1 MPEFDEFGIP
11 IRSKSNTAVDEFGI
25 PIKKKETTVSQS
37 VQKQAPTSSGT
48 QSKANQKPLGT
59 SVSQKESKPEILF
72 PAQKEKR
79 NDVFTAEDGKTYR
92 LDMSTGRPVWKG
104 YTSSVVKGQGGS
116 KQDYEIYNTIIS
128 NPNTVNT
135 LNKTFGKQAS
145 TSDTDQIY
153 TGIVGKE
160 ENQYRV
166 YNNNWQRLTPNSNN
180 WEEVNSEGAISYLNK
195 NYGKNVKVPTTV
207 KKEDKGYQFTDIN
220 SQLTSK
226 TEEKVV
232 PYLQRQYGK
241 LGFTF
246 EESGLGTDYVKVTS
260 KNGNTIEVG
269 LDENNP
275 EEALKLKSFLQGNK
289 SAIQTEESKK
299 INDFIREANRFDLG
313 SEYKKQ
319 ATKELKD
326 YRQSQEF
333 VDDLKQMNFNEI
345 ESNIN
350 SIKNKLII
358 INDKEGLQDFYNS
371 SAYKLY
377 KEKQK
382 EDSSAKAEK
391 IDSLYYE
398 LKQAKTPEEKKQ
410 AKIKIDTYLSNKV
423 INKQSDNYNIQLGD
437 VSESYKKLNSA
448 ISQFDKDKADLD
460 QRVNS
465 GNISQEEYES
475 LAESINKRAEYLD
488 SRRQEIKSERDGL
501 ISDMNKLQSITGQ
514 YLIDKEK
521 TGSFAG
527 NMLNSFISG
536 TSKIFEPSM
545 QVLASVASN
554 KIMMK
559 LDPDELKML
568 KAKGYNDEEIKNYTV
583 NKETK
588 KLKEEFRSGL
598 VEAFGTSETTKEYAQ
613 SKDRGF
619 FEKALSGVAESLPG
633 MLAPGGAI
641 VRVGSLG
648 SLAYSSIEDEMLADK
663 DFETT
668 SALDRSVVAL
678 PYAIGMGIL
687 ENLGVSAAMSK
698 NPLAKSLLTKSL
710 LSAVKKVGG
719 DASKEVIENV
729 INKEIKSN
737 IAKYGIRIVGG
748 ALAEAETGALQSAVL
763 DIGLKKLYNS
773 WKDAN
778 DGKTAEKLTEGEYFS
793 TPDTFMGG
801 LSQVAEDAA
810 AEAIGGWAMTTVGT
824 SAQAIMNK
832 GQISLYNDKDVEFL
846 KGLSTDPEVKKMF
859 IAKLKTNMLQ
869 GSMTKSEAQEQLNSL
884 NNLESTFSKI
894 PDNIT
899 GENLKK
905 SVGLISE
912 RNKLTQEIEGKDES
926 LTAVQQARISE
937 INNELKTISENAA
950 KESNIEEVTAEG
962 GGVQYQGTQEGQP
975 EVGQG
980 EGAVGQATQ
989 PETDLGNRLI
999 EGRSI
1004 KEIGDEATQEVNTY
1018 IAELGSKE
1026 RIGKDVDNVISK
1038 MNNAE
1043 YINDSEINS
1052 TIDTIFNEVESINN
1066 NSDYSDQTKKALSEK
1081 LMNIAEQLDNYEFRT
1096 KTETI
1101 AFAQRGTT
1109 PSVTESPT
1117 AKVEAEKFFDGQK
1130 AEVNGSPA
1138 TFTSKNG
1145 RTEAVMGNG
1154 EVIVL
1159 DTPTMKINEGDF
1171 EFDDA
1176 GSLTAVTVTDR
1187 FGTTAKFTGD
1197 IAMDLAI
1204 KQRENEIGTVEQ
1216 AEFDTV
1222 YKEVETKYIKQKSPT
1237 TEVTSKEKKGP
1248 EAVVQEEE
1256 APDIIPTEPTA
1267 VEESVVNVEETAKA
1281 LDGVK
1286 FNADF
1291 NLPLEQSQNS
1301 TQVAEAYIK
1310 AKQDGSNPE
1319 LVKAVENIIG
1329 KQAVVE
1335 QPVVEEAA
1343 VTEEVDRLGKLLEG
1357 TDEQIDEQI
1366 GKLKISKDNSKV
1378 AQSIANAAKSIAK
1391 IFPDVKFV
1399 VHDNDKSY
1407 RKATNEQGRSQSS
1420 SGEYNPKTKT
1430 ININASKANN
1440 RTAAHEVF
1448 HAILLNK
1455 IGSDIEAQRLT
1466 KAMINSVMKSLVQ
1479 VKGSPKVISY
1489 LNDFASNYE
1498 KNIQNEEKLAELFGI
1513 LADNYAK
1520 LPADTKNIIQRFIDR
1535 VRKILGL
1542 KPMTDREVIDFMN
1555 TISQKVATGQEITQK
1570 DISFLGNGTIDVTTS
1585 RKSKFIDSLV
1595 FERFPTNK
1603 NTKVIEDFKLSDIN
1617 GQVAASTLSDKLT
1630 AGKLKKVKTVKGQET
1645 VDAEYIFYGG
1655 VGYPE
1660 VTGYVWAASTKDGVQ
1675 KIIDSMVVSSDGYRY
1690 LIPAIM
1696 SNTSHMSNRNMTLI
1710 TMEIFKE
1717 AIANNELNRTK
1728 FKELVSKAF
1737 SNKKAEKFKD
1747 GALNAIS
1754 GNISGNQMCD
1764 NLKNYML
1771 SSKMSFESRK
1781 DVLKSMVGNPE
1792 SGNPKFSTVGTYLS
1806 LATSL
1811 SEPMVKDADMH
1822 QVAVVI
1828 RTKGNLTP
1836 KETDTNDVFYHDSYG
1851 FHIESDQEIEV
1862 LHLDGIY
1869 NLVDVIPEFTTD
1881 QGRTVSTKEELKEKG
1896 KKGWDI
1902 KRILTNLGRTHGLSK
1917 YSAEIVSPRKQ
1928 LIGEN
1933 ANLAQ
1938 NVRDNLQVARDM
1950 ENAGK
1955 SVKDIRISTGWE
1967 RGADKKWRYEVL
1979 DGTLKIEV
1987 GNFEGNLEEILE
1999 NKELFDAY
2007 PDIAKLEVNLSLNGL
2022 DNAYYNI
2029 SKKNIKVNG
2038 SKGTTL
2044 SLLLHEVQHAIQEI
2058 EGFEIGSN
2066 QLSVDFDLGLE
2077 LTMLKDDLKR
2087 LEKSFNVIEKNKKE
2101 FSDNYYNEKKKEVD
2115 DLKNEINKLEE
2126 IIYDETLSPFEK
2138 YKRVSGEVEA
2148 RNVQS
2153 RMKMTPQQRRET
2165 TLQETEDVSREDQ
2178 IIFFKGQEESIASA
2192 VRKQKADTIS
2202 KMVSIAKDNNFS
2214 DAAIRQYLKNQ
2225 GYSDK
2230 ESTAAINEYNVK
2242 KEGIFVAKDGGVP
2255 TKISNSIKS
2264 FKKKFFSARAFL
2276 PKSVF
2281 GYKENKE
2288 ADIARNLNVVD
2299 LNVKDFNRL
2308 YSKYKG
2314 TKAEK
2319 DKIVENFDAY
2329 VRGDKNIKL
2338 PKEFLSVAD
2347 SMRNQ
2352 IDNLSRQLIDNGLVD
2367 ADMAQTIKD
2376 NMGQYLTRS
2385 YKIYDRANW
2394 KKEVEEEVK
2403 QKARNFLRSQYR
2415 SMAEELAAK
2424 EDIPVDEVLDN
2435 IVDNKMDEML
2445 TTEGASNFITGSKL
2459 GAKDLSVLKE
2469 RQDIPF
2475 EIRALMGEYSDPAL
2489 NYAKTV
2495 LKLSSLAANHKFLT
2509 EVKNAGMG
2517 VYLFEKNDPRRPKDF
2532 NTMIAAE
2539 GSKGMNPLNG
2549 LYTTKEIASQFE
2561 AQSNQLGEF
2570 MKLFMKFQSSIRWAK
2585 TIGSVAT
2592 HMKNIIGNLGFVWT
2606 NGHFEPAAIAKAY
2619 STVKNDFSKNNKQD
2633 LRDRMNNYISLGIV
2647 KQSAG
2652 LGEIKDMFKDA
2663 DWDTAMA
2670 SRLSNERLGI
2680 LGKAKRF
2687 FLQKKKALE
2696 DAYQAEDDFFKIIAY
2711 ENELSRYSEA
2721 MFNKNKNNL
2730 TEEELKE
2737 VNKVVT
2743 EIVKNTYPTYDRI
2756 PEAIKMIRR
2765 APFIGNF
2772 VSFQAEAYRTAWNT
2786 MILAKNEL
2794 ASNNPKIKSIGAK
2807 RLTGATTY
2815 ISAKTAALQYFSMAA
2830 GAGLTGVLG
2839 YLFDNDDEEKRDKDI
2854 REFVAPWSKESDL
2867 IVLEVG
2873 NGKLQYIDFSAS
2885 DPHGGIKKV
2894 MNSFLQG
2901 ESTIDSFIDGAFAAV
2916 SPFIGEEM
2924 ATESLLELK
2933 NNQDKYGKQIWNPEE
2948 DLSEQSKNI
2957 LGHLYKLIEPGTFS
2971 SIRRGVSAENK
2982 GRELVANITGFRVYD
2997 VDVNEQF
3004 GFKMRDY
3011 SERIKNAKKIYNSSF
3026 YNEEATADEKEKAY
3040 KNANKAVKGIYE
3052 DIIKIYNS
3060 AERLGVKPESL
3071 YSTMSDFGGI
3081 AKYKIEEIQS
3091 GKIEDLKR
3099 KEEE

>member
-11 IRSKSNTAVDEFGI
+11 IKSKSNTAVDEFGI
-25 PIKKKETTVSQS
+25 PIKKKETTVLQS
-37 VQKQAPTSSGT
+37 EQKQAPTSSGT
-48 QSKANQKPLGT
+48 QSKANQKPLAT
-59 SVSQKESKPEILF
+59 SVSKNKDREGFYTLESKDAKVYAGLPG
-72 PAQKEKR
+72 KEK
-79 NDVFTAEDGKTYR
+79 T
-92 LDMSTGRPVWKG
+92 
-104 YTSSVVKGQGGS
+104 
-116 KQDYEIYNTIIS
+116 
-128 NPNTVNT
+128 
-135 LNKTFGKQAS
+135 
-145 TSDTDQIY
+145 
-153 TGIVGKE
+153 
-160 ENQYRV
+160 QYRV
-166 YNNNWQRLTPNSNN
+166 LNNKWQRRDESGWRDLDSQNSIDLLNKYFDKTVKSREDITRSLESNVKKAEVEKELSDKELASVLGWSEQEVKKSKAGSGTPNKDFKAAMVKPDIIKPSGSNAIGTMAVSTQKAYGDLGPN
-180 WEEVNSEGAISYLNK
+180 ASSEEMKKKTKYYDTVESQKYLKSIGYDIDVNGNESDEKTKIALNKEKVKQDVITKEAFKAADTYESIDNKINQDLLSNDEEFVVTELRKKYSKDGFYFEETGAGNSMIVKYSPIDGVKTTEIEIPLNTDDINNVNALKDFMKQSYMTASEKKNLNSEELDIKTQEGRDAHVDKLLKLMADNPYKYGSSLLSEDEIENHINNSYSNLKENSKNLQQEYKDLQYRIDKFNQDPSNPQEKAFINNKIHELSQKELQINNRYNDLSSVDKSINKIASINYNKSKEPGNWIGVLGSQFIQGITNPEKALTQISMDVLPYALEILPYSAEENIVDPMTRQK
-195 NYGKNVKVPTTV
+195 LK
-207 KKEDKGYQFTDIN
+207 DQGYTDI
-220 SQLTSK
+220 QIL
-226 TEEKVV
+226 
-232 PYLQRQYGK
+232 
-241 LGFTF
+241 
-246 EESGLGTDYVKVTS
+246 DYAS
-260 KNGNTIEVG
+260 
-269 LDENNP
+269 
-275 EEALKLKSFLQGNK
+275 
-289 SAIQTEESKK
+289 
-299 INDFIREANRFDLG
+299 
-313 SEYKKQ
+313 
-319 ATKELKD
+319 KELKNNL
-326 YRQSQEF
+326 YEN
-333 VDDLKQMNFNEI
+333 L
-345 ESNIN
+345 
-350 SIKNKLII
+350 
-358 INDKEGLQDFYNS
+358 KEGITNVS
-371 SAYKLY
+371 SLG
-377 KEKQK
+377 
-382 EDSSAKAEK
+382 
-391 IDSLYYE
+391 
-398 LKQAKTPEEKKQ
+398 T
-410 AKIKIDTYLSNKV
+410 TT
-423 INKQSDNYNIQLGD
+423 SDY
-437 VSESYKKLNSA
+437 
-448 ISQFDKDKADLD
+448 
-460 QRVNS
+460 VNS
-465 GNISQEEYES
+465 KDRNDLLKAASF
-475 LAESINKRAEYLD
+475 LAESIGTSLSAGGNPTLQKVAFFTQSYNSMEEQMVGPEFD
-488 SRRQEIKSERDGL
+488 SLNEWQKKL
-501 ISDMNKLQSITGQ
+501 ISVPYGFVIGALERYGIAALGEGANPIVNKFATAIVNRTMLSLPKDATVDTIKREINKSVGAMIAQGALKVAGGSLVEGGTEATQQLFEIGEKF
-514 YLIDKEK
+514 LVNKIVGSDKEP
-521 TGSFAG
+521 G
-527 NMLNSFISG
+527 
-536 TSKIFEPSM
+536 FEYFKD
-545 QVLASVASN
+545 V
-554 KIMMK
+554 
-559 LDPDELKML
+559 PD
-568 KAKGYNDEEIKNYTV
+568 I
-583 NKETK
+583 
-588 KLKEEFRSGL
+588 
-598 VEAFGTSETTKEYAQ
+598 TT
-613 SKDRGF
+613 
-619 FEKALSGVAESLPG
+619 
-633 MLAPGGAI
+633 
-641 VRVGSLG
+641 
-648 SLAYSSIEDEMLADK
+648 AD
-663 DFETT
+663 
-668 SALDRSVVAL
+668 
-678 PYAIGMGIL
+678 
-687 ENLGVSAAMSK
+687 
-698 NPLAKSLLTKSL
+698 
-710 LSAVKKVGG
+710 
-719 DASKEVIENV
+719 
-729 INKEIKSN
+729 
-737 IAKYGIRIVGG
+737 
-748 ALAEAETGALQSAVL
+748 
-763 DIGLKKLYNS
+763 GLKKAFEIAGTDFYYGALGGLLMSGGVNAYQTTKQNS
-773 WKDAN
+773 FNKKTDQEFEAFYDSMTDDKLRKLNVLNTKIKLKNGEITKEEAKETIDAINSSSQKLKSLNPNLSIRDKKDAFN
-778 DGKTAEKLTEGEYFS
+778 L
-793 TPDTFMGG
+793 
-801 LSQVAEDAA
+801 
-810 AEAIGGWAMTTVGT
+810 
-824 SAQAIMNK
+824 
-832 GQISLYNDKDVEFL
+832 
-846 KGLSTDPEVKKMF
+846 
-859 IAKLKTNMLQ
+859 MLQ
-869 GSMTKSEAQEQLNSL
+869 RDKLEQEKAPLDEAMQAPYNER
-884 NNLESTFSKI
+884 
-894 PDNIT
+894 IT
-899 GENLKK
+899 N
-905 SVGLISE
+905 
-912 RNKLTQEIEGKDES
+912 
-926 LTAVQQARISE
+926 
-937 INNELKTISENAA
+937 INNELKTISENAV
-950 KESNIEEVTAEG
+950 KESTVEEVTAEG
-962 GGVQYQGTQEGQP
+962 GGVQYQGAQEGQP

-989 PETDLGNRLI
+989 PEADLGDSTVASKVQQEEVRITRNVINRPATLSEFGGNAFDAPLQGDTYI
-999 EGRSI
+999 EGQQVVFEDRSTGRI
-1004 KEIGDEATQEVNTY
+1004 Y
-1018 IAELGSKE
+1018 ELGN
-1026 RIGKDVDNVISK
+1026 VDEV
-1038 MNNAE
+1038 M
-1043 YINDSEINS
+1043 DSEIPGLQAQ
-1052 TIDTIFNEVESINN
+1052 E
-1066 NSDYSDQTKKALSEK
+1066 
-1081 LMNIAEQLDNYEFRT
+1081 
-1096 KTETI
+1096 ETI
-1101 AFAQRGTT
+1101 SIT
-1109 PSVTESPT
+1109 PEGKVSIEGNNWNIQSELPT
-1117 AKVEAEKFFDGQK
+1117 QGIEY
-1130 AEVNGSPA
+1130 NPA
-1138 TFTSKNG
+1138 
-1145 RTEAVMGNG
+1145 G
-1154 EVIVL
+1154 EVIRVSL
-1159 DTPTMKINEGDF
+1159 K
-1171 EFDDA
+1171 DDA
-1176 GSLTAVTVTDR
+1176 GNAQMFEGQQAV
-1187 FGTTAKFTGD
+1187 D
-1197 IAMDLAI
+1197 IAYQVELQKIQSTEQQQFINDLLEQDEEFQTATESI
-1204 KQRENEIGTVEQ
+1204 KPRQI
-1216 AEFDTV
+1216 
-1222 YKEVETKYIKQKSPT
+1222 
-1237 TEVTSKEKKGP
+1237 
-1248 EAVVQEEE
+1248 EAVV
-1256 APDIIPTEPTA
+1256 
-1267 VEESVVNVEETAKA
+1267 K
-1281 LDGVK
+1281 
-1286 FNADF
+1286 
-1291 NLPLEQSQNS
+1291 
-1301 TQVAEAYIK
+1301 
-1310 AKQDGSNPE
+1310 
-1319 LVKAVENIIG
+1319 
-1329 KQAVVE
+1329 
-1335 QPVVEEAA
+1335 EEAA
-1343 VTEEVDRLGKLLEG
+1343 PDTVPIEPTVAEEVVAEQFSDEEVDRLGKLLEG

-1710 TMEIFKE
+1710 TMEVFKE

-1811 SEPMVKDADMH
+1811 SEPIVKDANMH

-1896 KKGWDI
+1896 QKGWDI

-1917 YSAEIVSPRKQ
+1917 YSAEIISPRKQ

-1938 NVRDNLQVARDM
+1938 NVRDNLQVARNM
-1950 ENAGK
+1950 EDAGK
-1955 SVKDIRISTGWE
+1955 SVKDIRIATGWE
-1967 RGADKKWRYEVL
+1967 RGADKKWKYEIIDGKLKVPTKSIDDKLNNLL
-1979 DGTLKIEV
+1979 DSD
-1987 GNFEGNLEEILE
+1987 
-1999 NKELFDAY
+1999 ELFDMY
-2007 PDIAKLEVNLSLNGL
+2007 PQLKNIDVKLRLNGIG
-2022 DNAYYNI
+2022 DGSYSPRGI
-2029 SKKNIKVNG
+2029 IVNG
-2038 SKGTTL
+2038 GKNDML
-2044 SLLLHEVQHAIQEI
+2044 SILLHEVQHAIQSI
-2058 EGFEIGSN
+2058 EGFARGGNVEMMKTPDDVLQNLANKLPSKALTSAEKSLIKDEYEKNGLRRLPILPTS
-2066 QLSVDFDLGLE
+2066 LDVTSDSIDTIEDFIDKLDVLVKLFPNE
-2077 LTMLKDDLKR
+2077 TSYKNLQDALDLK
-2087 LEKSFNVIEKNKKE
+2087 LMEMGGKDVA
-2101 FSDNYYNEKKKEVD
+2101 
-2115 DLKNEINKLEE
+2115 
-2126 IIYDETLSPFEK
+2126 FEK
-2138 YKRVSGEVEA
+2138 YQKIAGETEA
-2148 RNVQS
+2148 RNVET
-2153 RMKMTPQQRRET
+2153 RMKMTPEERRQT

-2178 IIFFKGQEESIASA
+2178 IIFFEGQKESIDSA

-2214 DAAIRQYLKNQ
+2214 DSAIREYLKRK
-2225 GYSDK
+2225 GFSDK
-2230 ESTAAINEYNVK
+2230 ESTNAINEYNIK

-2255 TKISNSIKS
+2255 TKISDSIKS

-2288 ADIARNLNVVD
+2288 ADIARNLNIVD

-2308 YSKYKG
+2308 HSKYKG

-2385 YKIYDRANW
+2385 YKIYKRENW
-2394 KKEVEEEVK
+2394 KKEVEEEIK
-2403 QKARNFLRSQYR
+2403 QKARNLLRSQYR
-2415 SMAEELAAK
+2415 SMAEDMSVK

-2435 IVDNKMDEML
+2435 IVDNKIDEIL
-2445 TTEGASNFITGSKL
+2445 TTKGASNFITGSKL

-2489 NYAKTV
+2489 NYAETV

-2509 EVKNAGMG
+2509 EVKNAGVG

-2532 NTMIAAE
+2532 NAMIAAE
-2539 GSKGMNPLNG
+2539 ESKGMNPLNG

-2561 AQSNQLGEF
+2561 TQPNQLSEF

-2592 HMKNIIGNLGFVWT
+2592 HMKNVIGNLGFVWT
-2606 NGHFEPAAIAKAY
+2606 NGHFEPDALAKAY
-2619 STVKNDFSKNNKQD
+2619 STVKNDFSKSNKQD

-2652 LGEIKDMFKDA
+2652 LGEIKDMFEDA
-2663 DWDTAMA
+2663 NWDTAMA

-2680 LGKAKRF
+2680 IGKAKRF
-2687 FLQKKKALE
+2687 FLQKKKVIE

-2786 MILAKNEL
+2786 MILTKNEL
-2794 ASNNPKIKSIGAK
+2794 ASDNPKIKSIGAK

-2830 GAGLTGVLG
+2830 GSGLTGILG
-2839 YLFDNDDEEKRDKDI
+2839 YLFDDDDEEKRDKDI

-2867 IVLEVG
+2867 IVVEVG
-2873 NGKLQYIDFSAS
+2873 NGKLKYIDFSAS

-2957 LGHLYKLIEPGTFS
+2957 LVHLYKLIEPGTFS

-2982 GRELVANITGFRVYD
+2982 GQEIVANITGFRVYD

-3026 YNEEATADEKEKAY
+3026 YDEEATADEKEKAY
-3040 KNANKAVKGIYE
+3040 KNANKAVKVIYE

-3071 YSTMSDFGGI
+3071 YSTMSDFGGV

>member
-59 SVSQKESKPEILF
+59 SVSKNKDREGFYTLESKDAKVYTGLPGKEKTQYRVLNNKWQRRDESGWRDLDSQNSIDLLNKYFDKTVKSREDITRSLESNVKKAEVEKELSDKELASVLGWSEQEVKKSKAGSGTPNKDFKAAMVKPDIIKPSGSNAIGTMAVSTQKAYGDLGPNASSEEMKKKTKYYDTVESQKYLKSIGYDIDVNGNESDEKTKIALNKEKVKQDVITKEAFKAADTYESIDNKINQDLLSNDEEFVVTELRKKYSKDGFYFEETGAGNSMIVKYSPIDGVKTTEIEIPLNTDDINNVNALKDFMKQSYMTASEKKNLNSEELDIKTQEGRDAHVDKLLKLMADNPYKYGSSLLSEDEIENHINNSYSNLKENSKNLQQEYKDLQYRIDKFNQDPSNPQEKAFINNKIHELSQKELQINNRYNDLSSVDKSINKIASINYNKSKEPGNWIGVLGSQFIQGITNPEKTLTQISMDVL
-72 PAQKEKR
+72 PYAVGEDVVDPMTRQKLK
-79 NDVFTAEDGKTYR
+79 D
-92 LDMSTGRPVWKG
+92 KG
-104 YTSSVVKGQGGS
+104 YTDIQVL
-116 KQDYEIYNTIIS
+116 DY
-128 NPNTVNT
+128 
-135 LNKTFGKQAS
+135 AS
-145 TSDTDQIY
+145 
-153 TGIVGKE
+153 
-160 ENQYRV
+160 
-166 YNNNWQRLTPNSNN
+166 
-180 WEEVNSEGAISYLNK
+180 
-195 NYGKNVKVPTTV
+195 
-207 KKEDKGYQFTDIN
+207 
-220 SQLTSK
+220 
-226 TEEKVV
+226 
-232 PYLQRQYGK
+232 
-241 LGFTF
+241 
-246 EESGLGTDYVKVTS
+246 
-260 KNGNTIEVG
+260 
-269 LDENNP
+269 
-275 EEALKLKSFLQGNK
+275 
-289 SAIQTEESKK
+289 
-299 INDFIREANRFDLG
+299 
-313 SEYKKQ
+313 
-319 ATKELKD
+319 KELKNNL
-326 YRQSQEF
+326 YEN
-333 VDDLKQMNFNEI
+333 L
-345 ESNIN
+345 
-350 SIKNKLII
+350 
-358 INDKEGLQDFYNS
+358 KEGITNVS
-371 SAYKLY
+371 SLG
-377 KEKQK
+377 
-382 EDSSAKAEK
+382 
-391 IDSLYYE
+391 
-398 LKQAKTPEEKKQ
+398 T
-410 AKIKIDTYLSNKV
+410 TT
-423 INKQSDNYNIQLGD
+423 SDY
-437 VSESYKKLNSA
+437 
-448 ISQFDKDKADLD
+448 
-460 QRVNS
+460 VNS
-465 GNISQEEYES
+465 NDRSDLLKAAS
-475 LAESINKRAEYLD
+475 FLAESIGTSLSAGGNPTLQKVAFFTQSYNSMEEQMVGPEFD
-488 SRRQEIKSERDGL
+488 SLNEWQKKL
-501 ISDMNKLQSITGQ
+501 ISVPYGFVIGALERYGIAALGEGANPIVNKFATAIVNRTMLSLPKDATVDTIKREINKSVGAMIAQGALKVAGGSLVEGGTEATQQLFEIGEKF
-514 YLIDKEK
+514 LVNKIVGSDKEP
-521 TGSFAG
+521 G
-527 NMLNSFISG
+527 
-536 TSKIFEPSM
+536 FEYFKD
-545 QVLASVASN
+545 V
-554 KIMMK
+554 
-559 LDPDELKML
+559 PD
-568 KAKGYNDEEIKNYTV
+568 I
-583 NKETK
+583 
-588 KLKEEFRSGL
+588 
-598 VEAFGTSETTKEYAQ
+598 TT
-613 SKDRGF
+613 
-619 FEKALSGVAESLPG
+619 
-633 MLAPGGAI
+633 
-641 VRVGSLG
+641 
-648 SLAYSSIEDEMLADK
+648 AD
-663 DFETT
+663 
-668 SALDRSVVAL
+668 
-678 PYAIGMGIL
+678 
-687 ENLGVSAAMSK
+687 
-698 NPLAKSLLTKSL
+698 
-710 LSAVKKVGG
+710 
-719 DASKEVIENV
+719 
-729 INKEIKSN
+729 
-737 IAKYGIRIVGG
+737 
-748 ALAEAETGALQSAVL
+748 
-763 DIGLKKLYNS
+763 GLKKAFEIAGTDFYYGALGGLLMSGGVNAYQTTKQNS
-773 WKDAN
+773 FNKKTDQEFEAFYDSMTDDKLRKLNVLNTKIKLKNGEITKEEAKETIDAINSSSQKLKSLNSNLSIRDKKDAFN
-778 DGKTAEKLTEGEYFS
+778 L
-793 TPDTFMGG
+793 
-801 LSQVAEDAA
+801 
-810 AEAIGGWAMTTVGT
+810 
-824 SAQAIMNK
+824 
-832 GQISLYNDKDVEFL
+832 
-846 KGLSTDPEVKKMF
+846 
-859 IAKLKTNMLQ
+859 MLQ
-869 GSMTKSEAQEQLNSL
+869 RDKLEQEKAPLDEAM
-884 NNLESTFSKI
+884 
-894 PDNIT
+894 
-899 GENLKK
+899 
-905 SVGLISE
+905 
-912 RNKLTQEIEGKDES
+912 
-926 LTAVQQARISE
+926 QAPYNERISN
-937 INNELKTISENAA
+937 INNELKTISENAV
-950 KESNIEEVTAEG
+950 KESNIQEVTAEG
-962 GGVQYQGTQEGQP
+962 GVSQYQGASEGQQK
-975 EVGQG
+975 VGQG
-980 EGAVGQATQ
+980 EGIQRDTTIDETNLGDSNIPSQVQQEVRVTRNVINRPATLSEFGGNAFDAPLQGDTYIEGQQVVFEDRSTGRIY
-989 PETDLGNRLI
+989 ELGNV
-999 EGRSI
+999 
-1004 KEIGDEATQEVNTY
+1004 DEV
-1018 IAELGSKE
+1018 
-1026 RIGKDVDNVISK
+1026 
-1038 MNNAE
+1038 M
-1043 YINDSEINS
+1043 DSEIPGLQAQ
-1052 TIDTIFNEVESINN
+1052 E
-1066 NSDYSDQTKKALSEK
+1066 
-1081 LMNIAEQLDNYEFRT
+1081 
-1096 KTETI
+1096 ETI
-1101 AFAQRGTT
+1101 SIT
-1109 PSVTESPT
+1109 PEGKVSIEGNNWNIQSDLPT
-1117 AKVEAEKFFDGQK
+1117 QGIEY
-1130 AEVNGSPA
+1130 NPA
-1138 TFTSKNG
+1138 
-1145 RTEAVMGNG
+1145 G
-1154 EVIVL
+1154 EVIRVSL
-1159 DTPTMKINEGDF
+1159 K
-1171 EFDDA
+1171 DDA
-1176 GSLTAVTVTDR
+1176 GNAQMFEGQQAV
-1187 FGTTAKFTGD
+1187 D
-1197 IAMDLAI
+1197 IAYQVELQKIQSTEQQQFINDLLEQDEEFQTATESI
-1204 KQRENEIGTVEQ
+1204 KPRQ
-1216 AEFDTV
+1216 
-1222 YKEVETKYIKQKSPT
+1222 IK
-1237 TEVTSKEKKGP
+1237 
-1248 EAVVQEEE
+1248 AVVKEEA
-1256 APDIIPTEPTA
+1256 APDIIPTEPT
-1267 VEESVVNVEETAKA
+1267 
-1281 LDGVK
+1281 
-1286 FNADF
+1286 
-1291 NLPLEQSQNS
+1291 
-1301 TQVAEAYIK
+1301 VAE
-1310 AKQDGSNPE
+1310 E
-1319 LVKAVENIIG
+1319 
-1329 KQAVVE
+1329 VVAE
-1335 QPVVEEAA
+1335 QFSD
-1343 VTEEVDRLGKLLEG
+1343 EEVDRLGKLLEG

-1479 VKGSPKVISY
+1479 VKGSLKVISY

-1675 KIIDSMVVSSDGYRY
+1675 KIIDSMVVSLDGYRY

-1710 TMEIFKE
+1710 TMEVFKE

-1747 GALNAIS
+1747 GALNVIS

-1811 SEPMVKDADMH
+1811 SEPIVKDANMH

-1869 NLVDVIPEFTTD
+1869 NLVDVIPKFTTD
-1881 QGRTVSTKEELKEKG
+1881 QGRTISTKEELKEKG

-1928 LIGEN
+1928 IVAPNGKPSNLNEKQWNQVRTTEFKKWFGDWENDPKNASKVVDENGEPLVVYHGTRKSFDEFSYDVKP
-1933 ANLAQ
+1933 ANFRAESLEYSFWFTANKKNSELYGDQ
-1938 NVRDNLQVARDM
+1938 VMEVFLNSRNPIEIDYTNLESYREV
-1950 ENAGK
+1950 
-1955 SVKDIRISTGWE
+1955 VVP
-1967 RGADKKWRYEVL
+1967 ADKTRAMSIAEFNEKKGNIKHSQMKKGIELRMSEDKTI
-1979 DGTLKIEV
+1979 DGI
-1987 GNFEGNLEEILE
+1987 IH
-1999 NKELFDAY
+1999 
-2007 PDIAKLEVNLSLNGL
+2007 
-2022 DNAYYNI
+2022 
-2029 SKKNIKVNG
+2029 KNIKDII
-2038 SKGTTL
+2038 L
-2044 SLLLHEVQHAIQEI
+2044 
-2058 EGFEIGSN
+2058 
-2066 QLSVDFDLGLE
+2066 
-2077 LTMLKDDLKR
+2077 
-2087 LEKSFNVIEKNKKE
+2087 
-2101 FSDNYYNEKKKEVD
+2101 SDNFQVFNPTQVKSATE
-2115 DLKNEINKLEE
+2115 
-2126 IIYDETLSPFEK
+2126 
-2138 YKRVSGEVEA
+2138 
-2148 RNVQS
+2148 NVGTFS
-2153 RMKMTPQQRRET
+2153 ELDK
-2165 TLQETEDVSREDQ
+2165 
-2178 IIFFKGQEESIASA
+2178 SI
-2192 VRKQKADTIS
+2192 RKQKADTIS

-2214 DAAIRQYLKNQ
+2214 DSAIREYLKRK
-2225 GYSDK
+2225 GFSDK
-2230 ESTAAINEYNVK
+2230 ESTNAINEYNIK
-2242 KEGIFVAKDGGVP
+2242 KEGIFVAKDGGAP
-2255 TKISNSIKS
+2255 TKISDSIKS

-2288 ADIARNLNVVD
+2288 ADIARNLNIVD

-2415 SMAEELAAK
+2415 SMAEKLAAK
-2424 EDIPVDEVLDN
+2424 EGIPVDEVLDN

-2794 ASNNPKIKSIGAK
+2794 ASDNPKIKSIGAK

-2815 ISAKTAALQYFSMAA
+2815 ISAKTAILQYFSMAA
-2830 GAGLTGVLG
+2830 GAGLTGILG
-2839 YLFDNDDEEKRDKDI
+2839 YLFDDDDEEKRDKDI

-2867 IVLEVG
+2867 IVVEVG
-2873 NGKLQYIDFSAS
+2873 NGKLKYIDFSAS

-2982 GRELVANITGFRVYD
+2982 GQEVVANITGFRVYN

-3040 KNANKAVKGIYE
+3040 KNANKAVKVIYE

-3071 YSTMSDFGGI
+3071 YSTMSDFGGV